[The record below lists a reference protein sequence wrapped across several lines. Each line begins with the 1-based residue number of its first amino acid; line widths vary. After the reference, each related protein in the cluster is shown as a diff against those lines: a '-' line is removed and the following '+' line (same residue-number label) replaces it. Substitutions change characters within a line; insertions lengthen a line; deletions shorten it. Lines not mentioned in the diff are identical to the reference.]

1 MHEGGGEGGWGWG
14 QRERERGN
22 GLAEK
27 ASLKKERAILLSPVI
42 DCESESLLVSLAQ
55 ELIQR

>member
-1 MHEGGGEGGWGWG
+1 MHTQCVEEGGGAGRA
-14 QRERERGN
+14 RETSN

-27 ASLKKERAILLSPVI
+27 ASLKEERAILLSHVI
-42 DCESESLLVSLAQ
+42 DCESESLLVSPEQ

>member
-1 MHEGGGEGGWGWG
+1 MKEGGGAGRA
-14 QRERERGN
+14 RETGN

-27 ASLKKERAILLSPVI
+27 ASLKKERAILLSHVI
-42 DCESESLLVSLAQ
+42 DCESESLLVSPEQ